1 MDKSATSKIKSLYIN
16 NFKSIKLVELFDCR
30 RINVL
35 IGRPNVGKSNILE
48 ALAMFDVPY
57 MVNSRNKSLSNL
69 IRIENTADLFYNGAS
84 TVPSCVVAGENSV
97 KINRSANNG
106 LTIDLSIHSERL
118 KYSFTPSLTL
128 STKKDPTVLPDI
140 LAYSFPKQFVAESS
154 NIGFLLPPFGGN
166 LMETVAG
173 LPVLKSDLAELFDGY
188 GLIMMFDSGSQ
199 QIKAMSKNG
208 LDKFFLILLRL
219 VHLQIH
225 YRDLSFI
232 KRQLRVT
239 EIK

>member
-1 MDKSATSKIKSLYIN
+1 MHKRVDRETECWQKQHS
-16 NFKSIKLVELFDCR
+16 
-30 RINVL
+30 
-35 IGRPNVGKSNILE
+35 E

-173 LPVLKSDLAELFDGY
+173 LTVLKSDLAELFDGY

-208 LDKFFLILLRL
+208 LDKFFSYLTPFSSFADS
-219 VHLQIH
+219 LQ
-225 YRDLSFI
+225 
-232 KRQLRVT
+232 
-239 EIK
+239 